1 MPERTD
7 PPQDKEPKEREP
19 IQAAEETQPPGEEL
33 PQKVEKALAELVEA
47 TLENDPDSAETEDSV
62 REFILRRAEMIYQTP
77 ARPVQQL
84 KGQRR
89 GSTPG
94 FGGLLPRQIKPG
106 ITRIEKAIADIK
118 ELNDTRALSETR
130 VLLQHKYGDEIPIRV
145 EFMREEEAH
154 VLSQLDYRIFDCLP
168 ELLDSYVHYVELHFE
183 KAGKHPFGNRLR
195 TELKSNLLAFVK
207 GSKEGRPHFA
217 AVSRFMLAYVAHRNP
232 NITDDEWKE
241 FDPEVLGDFARG
253 NIERAT
259 SYDLS
264 AFAPMEELF
273 PENPDE
279 E

>member
-19 IQAAEETQPPGEEL
+19 VQVAEETQPPGEEL
-33 PQKVEKALAELVEA
+33 PQEVEKALAELVEA

-62 REFILRRAEMIYQTP
+62 LEFILRRAEMIYQTP

-106 ITRIEKAIADIK
+106 ITLIEKAIANIK

-130 VLLQHKYGDEIPIRV
+130 ALLQHKYGDERPIRV
-145 EFMREEEAH
+145 EVVHEEEAH
-154 VLSQLDYRIFDCLP
+154 VRCLYDYRIFDFLP
-168 ELLDSYVHYVELHFE
+168 YLLEDYVDYVKLHFE
-183 KAGKHPFGNRLR
+183 KANQHPFQNRVR
-195 TELKSNLLAFVK
+195 SQFKAELLAFVR
-207 GSKEGRPHFA
+207 GSEEGQPLYA
-217 AVSRFMLAYVAHRNP
+217 LVSRFMQAYLAHRNP
-232 NITDDEWKE
+232 DLTNKEWNE
-241 FDPEVLGDFARG
+241 FDPEVLRDFARK
-253 NIERAT
+253 NIAHAT
-259 SYDLS
+259 SYGLS
-264 AFAPMEELF
+264 GFAPMEELF
-273 PENPDE
+273 PEDPDE

>member
-94 FGGLLPRQIKPG
+94 FGGLLPRQIKSG
-106 ITRIEKAIADIK
+106 VTGIEKAIADIQRFN
-118 ELNDTRALSETR
+118 E
-130 VLLQHKYGDEIPIRV
+130 
-145 EFMREEEAH
+145 
-154 VLSQLDYRIFDCLP
+154 
-168 ELLDSYVHYVELHFE
+168 DSSAERHSHNSSTQV
-183 KAGKHPFGNRLR
+183 RR
-195 TELKSNLLAFVK
+195 
-207 GSKEGRPHFA
+207 RDPH
-217 AVSRFMLAYVAHRNP
+217 S
-232 NITDDEWKE
+232 
-241 FDPEVLGDFARG
+241 
-253 NIERAT
+253 
-259 SYDLS
+259 S
-264 AFAPMEELF
+264 
-273 PENPDE
+273 
-279 E
+279 